1 MSLFR
6 LVPVL
11 IAALIAMATLQ
22 NLPAV
27 VGIGLG
33 VFSLGFAF
41 SPLFEV
47 KASSGHR
54 FNLTF
59 LVGAAVPFFFSG
71 WEPAIG
77 ALAAGYVGVSV
88 ARWTPLIKSADLS
101 GDLRRFLG
109 AALYGAVLQLTGF
122 FENYT
127 GDGPLAIAV
136 FSVAGALWM
145 SFDAVWRGLERD
157 STVGYELRHGYGDIP
172 LVFSLL
178 AAGAVLGVV
187 WLATETW
194 WVALAVGAIP
204 FFMTFS
210 SFRRFDAAHGTY
222 EQTILALA
230 KIPEVAGLSFHGHA
244 ERTADLAAAMGVRLH
259 LGPEELRNL
268 RFAALMHDIGRITL
282 NEPSIVERGY
292 TSADLTGWSAEIIAE
307 AAYLEP
313 AADVV
318 RVHHRPYRSPG
329 EKADEE
335 VSVAARIV
343 RVAAEFDRLAKED
356 LLSPLEALEVLH
368 RGAAYDFDPVV
379 VASLRSSLEASRGLA
394 SS

>member
-1 MSLFR
+1 MR
-6 LVPVL
+6 LLRVLPVLVAVL
-11 IAALIAMATLQ
+11 IAMTAFRGVTAI
-22 NLPAV
+22 
-27 VGIGLG
+27 VGVGLG
-33 VFSLGFAF
+33 VFAFAFAF

-47 KASSGHR
+47 NAASGHR

-71 WEPAIG
+71 WEAALG
-77 ALAAGYVGVSV
+77 ALAVGYIAVCA
-88 ARWTPLIKSADLS
+88 ARLTPLITNGDLF

-109 AALYGAVLQLTGF
+109 AALYGAVLGSTGF
-122 FENYT
+122 FEIYA
-127 GDGPLAIAV
+127 GDGPLAIAI
-136 FSVAGALWM
+136 FSAAGFLWM
-145 SFDAVWRGLERD
+145 AFDAIWRGVRKG
-157 STVGYELRHGYGDIP
+157 SSVGYELRYGYGDIP
-172 LVFSLL
+172 LVFALL

-194 WVALAVGAIP
+194 WVALAVGVIP

-210 SFRRFDAAHGTY
+210 SFRRFDVARGTY

-230 KIPEVAGLSFHGHA
+230 KIPEISGLSFSGHA
-244 ERTADLAAAMGVRLH
+244 ERTADLATDMGVRLH
-259 LGPEELRNL
+259 LGPEALRNL
-268 RFAALMHDIGRITL
+268 RYAALMHDIGRITL
-282 NEPSIVERGY
+282 NEPSIVARGY

-307 AAYLEP
+307 AAYLES

-329 EKADEE
+329 EKADED
-335 VSVAARIV
+335 VPVAARIV
-343 RVAAEFDRLAKED
+343 RVAAEFDRLANED

-379 VASLRSSLEASRGLA
+379 VASLRSTLEASRSLA
-394 SS
+394 SR